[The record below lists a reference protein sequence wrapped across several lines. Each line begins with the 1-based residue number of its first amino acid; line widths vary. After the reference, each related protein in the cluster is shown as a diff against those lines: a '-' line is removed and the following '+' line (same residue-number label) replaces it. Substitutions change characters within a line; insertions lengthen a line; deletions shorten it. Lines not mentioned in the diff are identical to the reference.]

1 VAEAAKKK
9 SAAPPPPPPP
19 REKKERAPD
28 PEAPGAPEWIV
39 TFTDMISLL
48 VTFFVLLMTFSSME
62 EYDPVQIKGVLQGN
76 TGIVVPTGAA
86 RVVAPPERDVVSHTD
101 PLKGAQE
108 PHSRDAE
115 FEADRENEQFRR
127 QRENEKL
134 RDLTDIADGLLIQ
147 WGAQASFEAGSAKPN
162 AALRSA
168 LLDVA
173 AVLAA
178 YDHAIVIEGHDAP
191 DHEATRAHPDSDSI
205 ALARAMACAR
215 ILVDE
220 GGIAPGRV
228 QVASYGATRAK
239 ALNDS
244 PQGRAHN
251 RRVELRVLSMP
262 RDRATSSGRGSGT
275 VVR

>member
-9 SAAPPPPPPP
+9 GAAPPPPPPP
-19 REKKERAPD
+19 REKKAREPD
-28 PEAPGAPEWIV
+28 PEPPGAPEWIV

-62 EYDPVQIKGVLQGN
+62 EYDPVQVKGVLQG
-76 TGIVVPTGAA
+76 GSGVIVPTHSP

-101 PLKGAQE
+101 PLKGAPE
-108 PHSRDAE
+108 PHTRDAE
-115 FEADRENEQFRR
+115 FEADRTNEQFRK

-147 WGAQASFEAGSAKPN
+147 WGASASFEAGSAKPN
-162 AALRSA
+162 AALRAA

-173 AVLAA
+173 SVLAA
-178 YDHAIVIEGHDAP
+178 YDHAIVIEGHDSP
-191 DHEATRAHPDSDSI
+191 DHEPTRAHPDSDSI

-215 ILVDE
+215 VLVDE

-228 QVASYGATRAK
+228 QVASYGASRAK
-239 ALNDS
+239 VLNDS
-244 PQGRAHN
+244 PQGRTHN
-251 RRVELRVLSMP
+251 RRVELRILAMP
-262 RDRATSSGRGSGT
+262 RDRAANVNRGSGT
-275 VVR
+275 GVR